1 MGNLFPKICVSAL
14 IFLLFFSSD
23 LQAKRVKKGEPVK
36 IDFNPALEGG
46 VPTLEIAPL
55 PQGNNFTGKIVITAY
70 AWEGR
75 EIILKKETISCR
87 APFKMELP
95 TRGQDDI
102 LGVRVEQSD
111 TNGKVTK
118 MAEWRAMYFKK
129 GRALDYKG
137 SPLLKRP
144 RDFKKYWREAK
155 EKLALVPMNPKIEP
169 VPEKN
174 TATGRLYKV
183 TLNSYWNIP
192 IVCWYYVPKEVD
204 PLHPEASKKRYPAIQ
219 VMPGWGAEEPPID
232 RTAQGFITLS
242 LNPKNHGPS
251 KDFFKTPVDHHLWNI
266 DIPEDY
272 YYRAAFMDCRR
283 GIDFLSS
290 RPEVNAQKIGVEGGS
305 QGGALALAMGAL
317 DSRVACVCSD
327 VPYISNFP
335 DFVRLGTLG
344 SSAIFKQ
351 FMERPDIGERVKKTL
366 SYVDIANLASDIKA
380 PTLICVGAQDPVCP
394 PLNGIVALN
403 RIPKG
408 VTKRLFIDKDAEH
421 EVPDTMRAENNAWH
435 EKYLKH

>member
-1 MGNLFPKICVSAL
+1 MGNLFSKICVSAL

-23 LQAKRVKKGEPVK
+23 LRAKRVKEGEPVK

-55 PQGNNFTGKIVITAY
+55 PQVNNSTGEIVITAY
-70 AWEGR
+70 AWEER

-174 TATGRLYKV
+174 TATGCLYKV

-192 IVCWYYVPKEVD
+192 IVCWYYVPKDID

-242 LNPKNHGPS
+242 LNPRNHGPS

-290 RPEVNAQKIGVEGGS
+290 RPEVNARKIGVEGGS

-317 DSRVACVCSD
+317 DERIACVCSN

-335 DFVRLGTLG
+335 DFIRLGTLG
-344 SSAIFKQ
+344 SSAVYKQ
-351 FMERPDIGERVKKTL
+351 YMERPDIGERVKKTL
-366 SYVDIANLASDIKA
+366 SYVDIANLAPDIKV

-408 VTKRLFIDKDAEH
+408 VPKRLFIDKDAEH